1 MTCTSINF
9 PKYIITDELIQH
21 TKVANFTATLSSPV
35 LLTSYFINIDPR
47 ILQDVQRALKL
58 KARREARL
66 KQKNVVGPNFIE
78 PTGQPQTPPSNLF
91 PFSPKL
97 PPSPSSLPSSRKLS
111 ISAISDVDFSP
122 STAIPE
128 FFVQPSHP
136 IPSSLDNGITLD
148 WTGALADDAD
158 KRWSISI
165 GKKKEKDKL
174 PPLGPMIDQQ
184 DQLYKGELKHYF
196 FHGIIILTSNFNR
209 KVISD

>member
-1 MTCTSINF
+1 M
-9 PKYIITDELIQH
+9 
-21 TKVANFTATLSSPV
+21 
-35 LLTSYFINIDPR
+35 
-47 ILQDVQRALKL
+47 
-58 KARREARL
+58 KARRESRL
-66 KQKNVVGPNFIE
+66 KQNNVVGSNFTE
-78 PTGQPQTPPSNLF
+78 PTGQLQTPPSNTF

-97 PPSPSSLPSSRKLS
+97 PSSPSSLPSSRKLS

-148 WTGALADDAD
+148 WTGSLADDAD

-165 GKKKEKDKL
+165 GRKKEKDKL
-174 PPLGPMIDQQ
+174 PPLGAMIDQQ
-184 DQLYKGELKHYF
+184 DQLYKGELKQYLF
-196 FHGIIILTSNFNR
+196 FHGIIVLTSNFYR

>member
-1 MTCTSINF
+1 M
-9 PKYIITDELIQH
+9 
-21 TKVANFTATLSSPV
+21 
-35 LLTSYFINIDPR
+35 
-47 ILQDVQRALKL
+47 

-66 KQKNVVGPNFIE
+66 KQKSVVGPNFTE
-78 PTGQPQTPPSNLF
+78 PTEQPQTPPSNPS
-91 PFSPKL
+91 PFDPKL
-97 PPSPSSLPSSRKLS
+97 PSSPSSSRKRS
-111 ISAISDVDFSP
+111 ISAMSDVDFSP

-174 PPLGPMIDQQ
+174 PPLGAMIEQQ
-184 DQLYKGELKHYF
+184 DQLYKGEY
-196 FHGIIILTSNFNR
+196 SP
-209 KVISD
+209 

>member
-1 MTCTSINF
+1 M
-9 PKYIITDELIQH
+9 
-21 TKVANFTATLSSPV
+21 
-35 LLTSYFINIDPR
+35 
-47 ILQDVQRALKL
+47 

-66 KQKNVVGPNFIE
+66 KQKDDVPNFTE
-78 PTGQPQTPPSNLF
+78 STGQFQTPPSIPF

-97 PPSPSSLPSSRKLS
+97 PSSPSPLPSSQKLS
-111 ISAISDVDFSP
+111 ISATSDVDFSP

-165 GKKKEKDKL
+165 GRKKEKDKL
-174 PPLGPMIDQQ
+174 PPLGAMVDQQ
-184 DQLYKGELKHYF
+184 HQLHKGEF
-196 FHGIIILTSNFNR
+196 AP
-209 KVISD
+209 